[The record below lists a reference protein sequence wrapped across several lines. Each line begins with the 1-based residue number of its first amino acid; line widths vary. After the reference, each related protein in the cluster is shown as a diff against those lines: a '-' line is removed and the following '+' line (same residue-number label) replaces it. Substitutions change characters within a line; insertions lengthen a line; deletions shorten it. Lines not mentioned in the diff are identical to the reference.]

1 MGLTNWTPCF
11 SSIVTIS
18 NGIPDP
24 GIVVPPKWISKM
36 STCGYFSDHR
46 PSQCS
51 QGAGQHPTVRWQL
64 CAEEVVRSLKKW
76 GSGMAVILIPKV
88 EGPEAMSTMSMK
100 QVSQVSSAVIA
111 VKSSEGDLDVSVDF
125 A

>member
-1 MGLTNWTPCF
+1 
-11 SSIVTIS
+11 
-18 NGIPDP
+18 
-24 GIVVPPKWISKM
+24 
-36 STCGYFSDHR
+36 
-46 PSQCS
+46 
-51 QGAGQHPTVRWQL
+51 
-64 CAEEVVRSLKKW
+64 
-76 GSGMAVILIPKV
+76 MAVILIPKV